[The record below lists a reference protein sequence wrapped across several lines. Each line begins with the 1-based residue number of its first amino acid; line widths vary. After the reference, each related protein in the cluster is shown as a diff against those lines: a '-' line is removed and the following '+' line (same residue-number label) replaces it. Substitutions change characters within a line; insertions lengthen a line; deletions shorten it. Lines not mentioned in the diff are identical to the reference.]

1 MLLKLFANGEKCM
14 NIKLITKVL
23 GAITCAFLLSAT
35 SNAATCGKITI
46 ADMNWPSAS
55 LMAHVDKAMLEAMG
69 CEVELVVGATMTTW
83 ASMDATGEP
92 DVAPEVWAN
101 AMATLVDSAVG
112 AGRIHIGNA
121 APMSGLGEGWWI
133 TPYTLDAN
141 PELTT
146 VEAVIARPD
155 LFPDKEDPSKGFFM
169 GCPAGWGC
177 QLSSQSLFKAH
188 GMAEKG
194 WILGDPGTSAGL
206 NGSIAKASEQG
217 ENWFGYYWSPTTFLA
232 KYDLRPV
239 DLGPF
244 AGTENWDCVIL
255 GADNCADPQPSG
267 WTVSRVNTMLSENF
281 SYHGPTE
288 ANAYFAARVYPF
300 SVLNSILVWSDEN
313 QATGSDSATHFLA
326 NHGDTWKA
334 WVDADVAAEVEAAL

>member
-1 MLLKLFANGEKCM
+1 
-14 NIKLITKVL
+14 
-23 GAITCAFLLSAT
+23 
-35 SNAATCGKITI
+35 
-46 ADMNWPSAS
+46 
-55 LMAHVDKAMLEAMG
+55 
-69 CEVELVVGATMTTW
+69 VGA
-83 ASMDATGEP
+83 DK
-92 DVAPEVWAN
+92 
-101 AMATLVDSAVG
+101 LDSAVD
-112 AGRIHIGNA
+112 AGRMYIGNA
-121 APMSGLGEGWWI
+121 APVEGLGEGWWI
-133 TPYTLDAN
+133 TPYTQDAN

-177 QLSSQSLFKAH
+177 QLASASLFKAH

-206 NGSIAKASEQG
+206 NGSISKASEQG
-217 ENWFGYYWSPTTFLA
+217 ENWFGYYWAPTTFLA
-232 KYDLRPV
+232 KYDLRAV

-281 SYHGPTE
+281 SYNGPKE

-300 SVLNSILVWSDEN
+300 SVLNSVLVWADEN
-313 QATGSDSATHFLA
+313 QATGSDSAAYFLA
-326 NHGDTWKA
+326 NHEDTWKA

>member
-1 MLLKLFANGEKCM
+1 M
-14 NIKLITKVL
+14 NIKLTTKVL
-23 GAITCAFLLSAT
+23 GAIAAAFLLSAT
-35 SNAATCGKITI
+35 SNAACGKITI
-46 ADMNWPSAS
+46 ADMNWSSAS

-112 AGRIHIGNA
+112 AGRIHVGNA